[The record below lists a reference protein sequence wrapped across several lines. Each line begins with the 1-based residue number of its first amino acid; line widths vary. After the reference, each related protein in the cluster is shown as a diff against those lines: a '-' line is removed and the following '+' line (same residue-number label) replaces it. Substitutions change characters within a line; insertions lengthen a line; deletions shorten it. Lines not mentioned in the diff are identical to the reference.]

1 MGKENSIHKDPVFF
15 FFFRE
20 IRIHALSAFGR
31 IVDRQT
37 GLEVLVEDGS
47 VDSGDVTRAVLVAVF
62 VHASIEK
69 WGYEV

>member
-15 FFFRE
+15 AETRE

-31 IVDRQT
+31 IADRQT

-47 VDSGDVTRAVLVAVF
+47 VDSSDVTRAVLVAVF
-62 VHASIEK
+62 VHASIEQ